1 MAQLLLFVEQGVV
14 RVENIFVYNRCS
26 TPVRCQFNHL
36 VISSAG
42 GEGESWGQCGSCR
55 EIREQHGGICQN
67 WRIKM
72 PAKVTSA
79 KSLVLMGLMI
89 LLKIIS

>member
-14 RVENIFVYNRCS
+14 RVEDIFIYNRCS
-26 TPVRCQFNHL
+26 TPVRCQFNR
-36 VISSAG
+36 
-42 GEGESWGQCGSCR
+42 WGQCGSCR
-55 EIREQHGGICQN
+55 EIQEQHGGICQN

-79 KSLVLMGLMI
+79 KSLVLMVLMI